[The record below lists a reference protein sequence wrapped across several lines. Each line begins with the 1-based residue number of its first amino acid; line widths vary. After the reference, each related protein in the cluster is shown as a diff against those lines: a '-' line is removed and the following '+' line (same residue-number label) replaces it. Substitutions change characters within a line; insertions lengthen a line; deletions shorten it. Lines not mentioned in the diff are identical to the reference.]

1 VALEAG
7 FGVSLKVMNESK
19 TPLNSQDQ
27 PKEASADETTQQQAA
42 EIPSRFLF
50 VDIAAQRAKQLRRGS
65 LPRLSHL
72 QAHRET
78 GIRPEMPPKL
88 ERVAMDEVKAGLIEY
103 ELPDASGPKE
113 TK

>member
-1 VALEAG
+1 MALEAG

-27 PKEASADETTQQQAA
+27 PQEASADETTQQQAA
-42 EIPSRFLF
+42 EIPRFLF

-72 QAHRET
+72 QAHTET

-103 ELPDASGPKE
+103 ELPDVSGPKE

>member
-1 VALEAG
+1 MVLEAG

-72 QAHRET
+72 QANAET

-103 ELPDASGPKE
+103 ELPDASGSKE
-113 TK
+113 KK